1 MPTAPPWQRL
11 FADLKR
17 RRVFRVMTMYGVVG
31 FVVLQAA
38 DLLVPVLLLPE
49 WTYRLMGL
57 ALLAGFPIA
66 IALAWAF
73 DLTGEGVRRTE
84 PADAGELARIVA
96 ASRRHRWPAGV
107 LALAASTLLLGGA
120 WLALADRGP
129 DRGPPPG
136 AWSPSPGGVPSLAVI
151 PFADLAADPD
161 DAWFADGLTEEV
173 LNRLARTPGLK
184 VAGRTSSFQFKGHDE
199 DLRVVG
205 ARLGVG
211 HILEGSVRR
220 VGSRLRITAQLVS
233 VADGFHLWSD
243 SFDRE
248 LDDVFAIQDDIA
260 RAIVDALRLELDAT
274 PASGAPTENLA
285 AYERLLQARTLI
297 ARRGAES
304 LHRAILLLDEAV
316 RLDPAFAPAW
326 GALAQAHSV
335 VYWYDATVSR
345 ASALARA
352 EAAAQR
358 ALQLDPKLASAHQ
371 VQGDVLRDRY
381 RWLEAEDSYRRALAL
396 SPNDVEANS
405 QYGQMLQWLGRA
417 GVAIPFM
424 ERATELDPLAS
435 VPSATLGALL
445 HVTGDFDA
453 GLALVRRARSLA
465 PDVIWWPTI
474 ELMMMLDRGRA
485 DAALDVQREI
495 SDLLRSANPD
505 DPAIGLHRHLAEH
518 RRDPTGALA
527 GLRRGAAGSAVEM
540 GPVGWSWAVHFGDP
554 ALALELM
561 RAGHRADGAFDASSI
576 WLPLLAPARRLS
588 GFADLATELNMP
600 GYWRVRGWPPDCRPL
615 DGDAFECGL
624 EGGP

>member
-1 MPTAPPWQRL
+1 MRTAPPWKRL

-17 RRVFRVMTMYGVVG
+17 RRVFRVMTVYGVVG

-57 ALLAGFPIA
+57 ALLVGFPVA

-73 DLTGEGVRRTE
+73 DLTGEGVRRTD

-96 ASRRHRWPAGV
+96 APRRHRWPAGV
-107 LALAASTLLLGGA
+107 LALAASALLLGGA
-120 WLALADRGP
+120 WLALGDRGP
-129 DRGPPPG
+129 GGGRAPGGP
-136 AWSPSPGGVPSLAVI
+136 SPSPGGVPSLAVI
-151 PFADLAADPD
+151 PFADLGADPD

-220 VGSRLRITAQLVS
+220 AGGRLRITAQLVS

-243 SFDRE
+243 SFDRQ

-285 AYERLLQARTLI
+285 AYERLLEARTLI
-297 ARRGAES
+297 ARRGAQS

-326 GALAQAHSV
+326 GALAQTHALL
-335 VYWYDATVSR
+335 YWYDVDVSR
-345 ASALARA
+345 STALAHA

-358 ALQLDPKLASAHQ
+358 ALQLDPELASAHQ
-371 VQGDVLRDRY
+371 VLGDVLRDRY
-381 RWLEAEDSYRRALAL
+381 RWLDAEASYRRALVLA
-396 SPNDVEANS
+396 PNDVEANS
-405 QYGQMLQWLGRA
+405 QYGQMLTRLGLGGA
-417 GVAIPFM
+417 AIPFV
-424 ERATELDPLAS
+424 ERAAELDPLAAIA
-435 VPSATLGALL
+435 PAALGMLRHTA
-445 HVTGDFDA
+445 GDAAA
-453 GLALVRRARSLA
+453 GMALVRRARGLA
-465 PDVIWWPTI
+465 PDLIWLPMI
-474 ELMMMLDRGRA
+474 EVMMLLDRGQG
-485 DAALDVQREI
+485 DAALAVQRGI
-495 SDLLRSANPD
+495 SDWLQVRHPD
-505 DPAIGLHRHLAEH
+505 DPVADLYRQLVEH
-518 RRDPTGALA
+518 RNRPAEVLA
-527 GLRRGAAGSAVEM
+527 FLRRSAGYPAPQAGA
-540 GPVGWSWAVHFGDP
+540 VGWSWAVYLGDP
-554 ALALELM
+554 AVALELM
-561 RAGHRADGAFDASSI
+561 NGEHDADGAFDSGFSWFAG
-576 WLPLLAPARRLS
+576 LAPARRLA
-588 GFADLATELNMP
+588 GFADLAAAMYMP
-600 GYWRVRGWPPDCRPL
+600 DYWRVHGWPPDCRPL

-624 EGGP
+624 EEGP